1 VQNRNFSRSK
11 TAIYTAFFICVLVSL
26 FLKINILDV
35 GAPFVTI
42 DDNTTYEGGFLVW
55 FGQSPP
61 QRMYIESWL
70 NGLSS
75 IVTYSLYQLQ
85 SGGSLGINI
94 VADAY
99 NDYQTSP
106 ELYVKSYRLFSLFI
120 DFITAYFVFLTA
132 KIILPSNNNHKALL
146 VTALYLLS
154 YNAIWCFVVARPD
167 NPMVLLS
174 TIGLYFY
181 YRSAFGKNLSYFLL
195 SAVFFGLA
203 TGMKLHGA
211 FFVIFIMFDL
221 LRVNGFKKI
230 LSLAFPFGGVSLISF
245 AVSAGSVLFDPLT
258 YIKLRVLNVKDD
270 VSPWIES
277 GDQLGVILQGTG
289 WLVLP
294 LIFLSIYFII
304 KNKQIKQN
312 QTITSI
318 LLLSVMWL
326 LLFASIRQLRAYW
339 MLPALPLFYILAVY
353 GLFELKKK
361 WQIYL
366 VTLAL
371 ITVMSFQSYIQ
382 SSAFKNVPFN
392 EFQTWVK
399 STVKKDEKLFIFGYD
414 ALFLPLSPQAVT
426 NVSNGYHLIMDK
438 AKLSGESFTERHVRF
453 WEERSKIKL
462 FDMYKPNGNTYTYYS
477 YYKTPLSEFSE
488 LIKFNEMDYL
498 AVLDGFSAEDIDLNF
513 LIKSQYIFLKSVVGP
528 GGGGSGLT
536 YSIYKKR

>member
-1 VQNRNFSRSK
+1 VQNNKFSSNK
-11 TAIYTAFFICVLVSL
+11 VTIYTAFLICVLVSL
-26 FLKINILDV
+26 FFKINILDV

-75 IVTYSLYQLQ
+75 IVTFTIYQIQ

-99 NDYQTSP
+99 NHYQKSP
-106 ELYVKSYRLFSLFI
+106 ELYVKSYRILSLFI
-120 DFITAYFVFLTA
+120 DLLTVYFVFLTA
-132 KIILPSNNNHKALL
+132 KIILPSDNNQKALL
-146 VTALYLLS
+146 VSALYLLS

-181 YRSAFGKNLSYFLL
+181 YRSAFGKNSTYFIL
-195 SAVFFGLA
+195 SAVFLGLA

-211 FFVIFIMFDL
+211 FFVVFIMFDL
-221 LRVNGFKKI
+221 LRVNGLKKI
-230 LSLAFPFGGVSLISF
+230 LSLAFPFGCVSLISF

-258 YIKLRVLNVKDD
+258 YIKLRVLNAKDD

-277 GDQLGVILQGTG
+277 GDQFGVILQGTG
-289 WLVLP
+289 WLVIP
-294 LIFLSIYFII
+294 LVFLSICFIV
-304 KNKQIKQN
+304 KNKQIKEN

-353 GLFELKKK
+353 GLFQLKRK

-366 VTLAL
+366 VSLAL
-371 ITVMSFQSYIQ
+371 ITVMSFQSYMQ

-414 ALFLPLSPQAVT
+414 ALFLP
-426 NVSNGYHLIMDK
+426 VSRVVVNNFSIGYNQIMLK
-438 AKLSGESFTERHVRF
+438 AKSSGESFTERHVRF
-453 WEERSKIKL
+453 WEERSKLKL
-462 FDMYKPNGNTYTYYS
+462 FDMYKPTDNTYTYYS

-498 AVLDGFSAEDIDLNF
+498 AVLDGFVAEDMDLNYLVNRQYVF
-513 LIKSQYIFLKSVVGP
+513 LTSVIGP

>member
-1 VQNRNFSRSK
+1 VQNRDFSRSK
-11 TAIYTAFFICVLVSL
+11 IAIYTAFLICVLVSL

-42 DDNTTYEGGFLVW
+42 DDYTTYEGGFLVW
-55 FGQSPP
+55 FGHAPP

-75 IVTYSLYQLQ
+75 LVTYSIYQLQ
-85 SGGSLGINI
+85 SGNSLSVNI

-99 NDYQTSP
+99 NHYQKSP
-106 ELYVKSYRLFSLFI
+106 ELYVKSYRILSLFI
-120 DFITAYFVFLTA
+120 DFITAYFVFLTT
-132 KIILPSNNNHKALL
+132 KIILPSANNNKALL
-146 VTALYLLS
+146 VSALYLLS

-181 YRSAFGKNLSYFLL
+181 YRSAFGKHPAYFLL
-195 SAVFFGLA
+195 SAMFLGLA

-221 LRVNGFKKI
+221 LRVNGLKKI
-230 LSLAFPFGGVSLISF
+230 LALAFPFGCVSLISF
-245 AVSAGSVLFDPLT
+245 AVSAGSILFDPLT
-258 YIKLRVLNVKDD
+258 YIKLRALNVKDD

-312 QTITSI
+312 QTITSV

-366 VTLAL
+366 ASLAL
-371 ITVMSFQSYIQ
+371 ITVMSFQSYMQ
-382 SSAFKNVPFN
+382 SSSFKNIPFY

-414 ALFLPLSPQAVT
+414 ALFLPLSPQAVS
-426 NVSNGYHLIMDK
+426 NISNGYHVMMDK

-453 WEERSKIKL
+453 WEERTKLKL
-462 FDMYKPNGNTYTYYS
+462 FDMYQPTEKTYTYYS

-488 LIKFNEMDYL
+488 IIDFNRIDYI
-498 AVLDGFSAEDIDLNF
+498 AVLENFVVEDIDLTF
-513 LIKSQYIFLKSVVGP
+513 LLSNQYVFLKSVVGP